1 MVHAVSVFS
10 SLFLAV
16 FLFLTANGLFNT
28 LLSTRMAVENFS
40 MPTIGVIMSCYFVG
54 LLAGS
59 FSCHR
64 LIQRVGHIRAF
75 TIFAAGTTATAL
87 FHGLYVHPFVWGA
100 LRFLCGVTTFG
111 MFMVIESWL
120 NECTESHYRGRIFS
134 IYMTLSYLGIG
145 TGQQLLNIGNIKG
158 TELFTIAG
166 IIFAICLVPVSAT
179 ESIYPNLPERKMI
192 SFIDIFKKSPLGMLG
207 CMSAGLTNSAFFS
220 LTPAL
225 CENIGLTFHQLS
237 LIMSITVFSGL
248 AAQWIVGTLSDKF
261 DRGLVLTI
269 MVASIAVVTGFVFAK
284 GGTSFSSMAIEMGII
299 GALIFAVYPLSVARA
314 HDIYGG
320 KDTVAVSAGLL
331 FAYSIGA
338 SVSPILASAVITL
351 LNNPFGLFAF
361 WCTIHC
367 IFVILIV
374 YLRKQEKVETVPVE
388 EQVAFVPMKSTSP
401 VVMAME
407 PRRKVKMNDME
418 KMIKTRSSV

>member
-192 SFIDIFKKSPLGMLG
+192 SFIDIFKKSPLGILG

-225 CENIGLTFHQLS
+225 C
-237 LIMSITVFSGL
+237 
-248 AAQWIVGTLSDKF
+248 
-261 DRGLVLTI
+261 
-269 MVASIAVVTGFVFAK
+269 
-284 GGTSFSSMAIEMGII
+284 
-299 GALIFAVYPLSVARA
+299 
-314 HDIYGG
+314 
-320 KDTVAVSAGLL
+320 
-331 FAYSIGA
+331 
-338 SVSPILASAVITL
+338 
-351 LNNPFGLFAF
+351 
-361 WCTIHC
+361 
-367 IFVILIV
+367 
-374 YLRKQEKVETVPVE
+374 
-388 EQVAFVPMKSTSP
+388 
-401 VVMAME
+401 
-407 PRRKVKMNDME
+407 
-418 KMIKTRSSV
+418 